1 LNLAA
6 DSILLQPNPENTIDA
21 NNFASNKW
29 QQACVDRKL
38 SMDLE
43 YGTESPS
50 GILALD
56 GGGVRGLNLIVVFLL
71 KLISIKD

>member
-21 NNFASNKW
+21 NNFANKW

-43 YGTESPS
+43 YGTGSPS
-50 GILALD
+50 GVLALD
-56 GGGVRGLNLIVVFLL
+56 GGGVRGLNSIVVCIL
-71 KLISIKD
+71 KLN